1 MLTFDSNILVCAN
14 DSRAD
19 ATKRG
24 QAQAILRHA
33 GLDGGAVLT
42 MQALGEFVQAARR
55 KSLLPVPDIAARIE
69 NWRAVFP
76 VVEPAVGDIDV
87 ALQLVARHGLQP
99 WDAMMLATAS
109 RHGVRWLVTEDM
121 QDGFIARGVT
131 LIDPFE
137 PANADK
143 LQEIGLA

>member
-1 MLTFDSNILVCAN
+1 VLTFDSNVLVYAN

-19 ATKRG
+19 AAKRR
-24 QAQAILRHA
+24 QAQAILRHCGLA
-33 GLDGGAVLT
+33 GNAALT

-55 KSLLPVPDIAARIE
+55 KSLLPVPDIVARIE
-69 NWRAVFP
+69 NWRSVFP
-76 VVEPAVGDIDV
+76 VLEPAVGDIDA
-87 ALQLVARHGLQP
+87 ALQLVSRYDLQP

-121 QDGFIARGVT
+121 QDGFVARGVT
-131 LIDPFE
+131 LIDPFR